1 MNTKILEIRDLNCT
15 LSDDFSLKNIHLSL
29 EAGQTLCLLGKSGS
43 GKSTLLRIIAGL
55 QKHFQGELKVTS
67 KIGMVFQ
74 SSNLFNHLS
83 LEENVKLALK
93 LVHKLADDEIQAISG
108 KVLTQVKLSHRKN
121 HKPEQLSGGQQQR
134 GAIARALALK
144 PELLLYDEPT
154 SALDPELSIEIFE
167 IMNELAKQGCTQ
179 IISTHDP
186 LALKHLNAKFAL
198 IDDGRIKFVSEY
210 KLLKDQLND
219 LDENDKK
226 YLQLFI

>member
-1 MNTKILEIRDLNCT
+1 VNNQILEIKNLGCR
-15 LSDDFSLKNIHLSL
+15 LSDDFHLKNINLHLN
-29 EAGQTLCLLGKSGS
+29 AGETLCLLGKSGS

-55 QKHFQGELKVTS
+55 QRFSEGTLKVTP
-67 KIGMVFQ
+67 KLGMVFQ

-93 LVHKLADDEIQAISG
+93 LVHRLPQDEIQIVVD
-108 KVLTQVKLSHRKN
+108 KVLAQVKLSHRKK
-121 HKPEQLSGGQQQR
+121 HSPEQLSGGQQQR

-167 IMNELAKQGCTQ
+167 IINDLSRQGCTQ

-198 IDDGRIKFVSEY
+198 IDEGRIKFISEY
-210 KLLKDQLND
+210 KLLKEQLND